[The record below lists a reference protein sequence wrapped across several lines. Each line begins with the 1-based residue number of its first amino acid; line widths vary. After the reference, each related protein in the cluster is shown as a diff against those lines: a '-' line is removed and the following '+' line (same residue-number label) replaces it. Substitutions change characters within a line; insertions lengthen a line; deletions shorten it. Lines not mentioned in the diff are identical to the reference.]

1 MVTNVAID
9 FMRSK
14 QSRDNAVNSN
24 LRLVKTVGR
33 SGADRDRGSARKSRS
48 VFNAVSNVLSPKQKT
63 IFVMSEMEDLR
74 SSEIAKVLGC
84 RESTVRNHLFNARKL
99 MQAQLQEA
107 LPRIRAAVGGIA
119 MMTCHYF
126 RANLQPGNAD
136 AAMLE
141 HLRHCD
147 ACLDFAMSVDP
158 DLFFRSLGGEELV
171 PPGGI
176 DAFVGDVMSQ
186 VRVHD
191 AEASLAPRHAV
202 SAWQR
207 LGDRGD
213 GRCRRH
219 RRDAR
224 VSLRTSVRCATGAVV
239 VGADTLQAASQPPPR
254 RNRSSKRIHPM
265 TRRSS
270 RCRTTAATRRS

>member
-1 MVTNVAID
+1 
-9 FMRSK
+9 
-14 QSRDNAVNSN
+14 
-24 LRLVKTVGR
+24 
-33 SGADRDRGSARKSRS
+33 
-48 VFNAVSNVLSPKQKT
+48 
-63 IFVMSEMEDLR
+63 
-74 SSEIAKVLGC
+74 
-84 RESTVRNHLFNARKL
+84 
-99 MQAQLQEA
+99 
-107 LPRIRAAVGGIA
+107 

-126 RANLQPGNAD
+126 RTNLQPGNAD

-158 DLFFRSLGGEELV
+158 DLFFRSLGGEELI

-207 LGDRGD
+207 WAIAATVAAG
-213 GRCRRH
+213 
-219 RRDAR
+219 
-224 VSLRTSVRCATGAVV
+224 VTGATLAYRYEHPAPRVTQTLLSVQATARPRPTATATKSFVETYSSHDATIVEMPNDGSDTKVV
-239 VGADTLQAASQPPPR
+239 MIFDDKLPADL
-254 RNRSSKRIHPM
+254 
-265 TRRSS
+265 
-270 RCRTTAATRRS
+270 

>member
-1 MVTNVAID
+1 
-9 FMRSK
+9 
-14 QSRDNAVNSN
+14 
-24 LRLVKTVGR
+24 
-33 SGADRDRGSARKSRS
+33 
-48 VFNAVSNVLSPKQKT
+48 
-63 IFVMSEMEDLR
+63 
-74 SSEIAKVLGC
+74 
-84 RESTVRNHLFNARKL
+84 
-99 MQAQLQEA
+99 
-107 LPRIRAAVGGIA
+107 
-119 MMTCHYF
+119 MMTCSYF

-191 AEASLAPRHAV
+191 AEAALAPRHHV

-207 LGDRGD
+207 WAVAATVAVGI
-213 GRCRRH
+213 
-219 RRDAR
+219 
-224 VSLRTSVRCATGAVV
+224 TGATVAYRYEHSAPAPHNVAQTLLSVPATKPRPAVTATKSFVETYSSHDATIVEMPNDGSDTKVV
-239 VGADTLQAASQPPPR
+239 MIFDDKLPADL
-254 RNRSSKRIHPM
+254 
-265 TRRSS
+265 
-270 RCRTTAATRRS
+270 

>member
-1 MVTNVAID
+1 
-9 FMRSK
+9 
-14 QSRDNAVNSN
+14 
-24 LRLVKTVGR
+24 
-33 SGADRDRGSARKSRS
+33 
-48 VFNAVSNVLSPKQKT
+48 
-63 IFVMSEMEDLR
+63 
-74 SSEIAKVLGC
+74 
-84 RESTVRNHLFNARKL
+84 
-99 MQAQLQEA
+99 
-107 LPRIRAAVGGIA
+107 

-126 RANLQPGNAD
+126 RTNLQPGNAD

-158 DLFFRSLGGEELV
+158 DLFFRSLGGEELI

-207 LGDRGD
+207 WAIAATVAAGF
-213 GRCRRH
+213 
-219 RRDAR
+219 
-224 VSLRTSVRCATGAVV
+224 TGATIAYRYEHTAQQPVQIIAAAKPHPTATATKSFVETYSSHDATIVEMPNDGSDTKVV
-239 VGADTLQAASQPPPR
+239 MIFDDKLPADL
-254 RNRSSKRIHPM
+254 
-265 TRRSS
+265 
-270 RCRTTAATRRS
+270 